1 MFQTARGKNHESDNI
16 CSGWKTLSSSHRVRG
31 AHGSGALQVQHPQY
45 QRPAQTCPAST
56 PPGPGRRG
64 HWHHPRASWPK
75 CLVLLNQHGSTHVLP
90 TRQDLCRDCALSWG
104 GRAPGCHAG
113 CPPAP
118 APPGTPVSARDPDR
132 TRVGMHRGAGAAPA
146 AHQRADP
153 QARQTLPKAPSHP
166 ALAVTAWGNPVIPR
180 ETHLQEAG
188 GQCTPPAM
196 RGKHQR
202 DHTQARWLRKL
213 ALRPHPWPLS
223 LPSAVLS
230 GTRQK

>member
-1 MFQTARGKNHESDNI
+1 MKVTTFVLDGKHSPAHSECVEPTGPELSKCSTRSPDARLRPARRALPPPKPPGSLASPTCKLAQVP
-16 CSGWKTLSSSHRVRG
+16 CVAQPAWK
-31 AHGSGALQVQHPQY
+31 HPRTTNETRSL
-45 QRPAQTCPAST
+45 QRPRPLL
-56 PPGPGRRG
+56 GRAG
-64 HWHHPRASWPK
+64 PRAP
-75 CLVLLNQHGSTHVLP
+75 CGL
-90 TRQDLCRDCALSWG
+90 
-104 GRAPGCHAG
+104 

-153 QARQTLPKAPSHP
+153 RARQTLLKAPSHP
-166 ALAVTAWGNPVIPR
+166 ALAKTSWGNPVIPR

-188 GQCTPPAM
+188 GQCAPPAM

-202 DHTQARWLRKL
+202 DHTQARWLWKL
-213 ALRPHPWPLS
+213 ALSPRLRPLS

-230 GTRQK
+230 GMRQK